1 MKHEGRAKKVVVAC
15 SWRAGSGGRLVRS
28 APITLELLSRLP
40 LSYFLLAIVRF
51 SPCNCPLY
59 LCLLQDAIRSRISL
73 GSSPGSNDRRTVI
86 KAELDA
92 LRTEQG
98 KFKADRGR
106 TLDEVK
112 RLQENVQKK
121 IKDAQASRGKLSY
134 KSVGEIDDR
143 IQ

>member
-1 MKHEGRAKKVVVAC
+1 M
-15 SWRAGSGGRLVRS
+15 
-28 APITLELLSRLP
+28 
-40 LSYFLLAIVRF
+40 
-51 SPCNCPLY
+51 Y
-59 LCLLQDAIRSRISL
+59 LCLLQDAVRSRISL

-92 LRTEQG
+92 LRGEQG

>member
-1 MKHEGRAKKVVVAC
+1 M
-15 SWRAGSGGRLVRS
+15 
-28 APITLELLSRLP
+28 
-40 LSYFLLAIVRF
+40 
-51 SPCNCPLY
+51 Y
-59 LCLLQDAIRSRISL
+59 LCLLLQDAVRSRISL

-92 LRTEQG
+92 LRGEQG